1 MVFQAT
7 PCAPTRTCSVFFVP
21 WGGSKHEFSFRVPS
35 YRESFMTFSLL
46 RSGKKI
52 SPQGGKLVGD
62 PPPEGSG
69 THFGPG
75 SPGPPGSDSARRGGS
90 APGAKRAPD
99 PPRGGKTA
107 PRTRIWTWD
116 PTYQPGN
123 PPESVLAGMAP
134 PLSEGGTTRFLKGK
148 TGSGGV
154 LDPRIRAA
162 GAPRRGGLDRHS
174 RPKTRAGHPKPILA
188 GVAFRTIHRVHP
200 GPRFGPGD
208 PRTN

>member
-1 MVFQAT
+1 MHRPAWLGDQKPVL
-7 PCAPTRTCSVFFVP
+7 
-21 WGGSKHEFSFRVPS
+21 GGS
-35 YRESFMTFSLL
+35 
-46 RSGKKI
+46 
-52 SPQGGKLVGD
+52 QNA
-62 PPPEGSG
+62 PE
-69 THFGPG
+69 
-75 SPGPPGSDSARRGGS
+75 ARF
-90 APGAKRAPD
+90 APG
-99 PPRGGKTA
+99 
-107 PRTRIWTWD
+107 D

-188 GVAFRTIHRVHP
+188 GVAFRTIRPGAP
-200 GPRFGPGD
+200 GPTKEQDPGFPGTRARCGVAQRKGPSTVAKRPPPMVSNGFSGYALCTH
-208 PRTN
+208 PYLQRIFRPVGGL